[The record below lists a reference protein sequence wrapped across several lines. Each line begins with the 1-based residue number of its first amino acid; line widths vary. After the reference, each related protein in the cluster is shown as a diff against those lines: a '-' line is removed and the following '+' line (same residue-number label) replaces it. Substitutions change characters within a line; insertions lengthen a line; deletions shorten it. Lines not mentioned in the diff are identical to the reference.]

1 MRETEDFEED
11 EISLFE
17 LFEKLKEGWRYVVGG
32 ALVGALIAATAILVV
47 PNRFEAVAIVQVGQ
61 VGQVGQSLQ
70 PVQTGQTGQPVQT
83 GQTGPYVGVPV
94 EPATQ
99 AIERM
104 KTAAFQKS
112 VSESMKGDVGVIAA
126 QLIKSTVPQGPS
138 ALIELKATARSPE
151 VAKKTV
157 ETSVQELAKR
167 HAEIS
172 RPSVAR
178 LVAEADLAQ
187 EKLKQAE
194 VELDGLNKL
203 SASAGIKDDRFT
215 QLSLITSL
223 RLQKE
228 AEIFS
233 QRQMVVNIKAAMSP
247 PTTESAKAIEAVFV
261 SDQPV
266 SPKKSLLLVLGL
278 VGGLLVGVMWVF
290 VSGAWRQAREHQ
302 RLRSQ

>member
-1 MRETEDFEED
+1 MREVEDFEED

-17 LFEKLKEGWRYVVGG
+17 LFEKLREGWRYVVGG
-32 ALVGALIAATAILVV
+32 GIVGVLIAVTAIFVF
-47 PNRFEAVAIVQVGQ
+47 PNRYEAVAIVQVGQ
-61 VGQVGQSLQ
+61 VGGQAGQTWQ
-70 PVQTGQTGQPVQT
+70 PVQAGQAGQ
-83 GQTGPYVGVPV
+83 YVGVPV

-104 KTAAFQKS
+104 KSAAFQKG
-112 VSESMKGDVGVIAA
+112 VSESMKGDSGVISA
-126 QLIKSTVPQGPS
+126 QLIKSTAAQGPS
-138 ALIELKATARSPE
+138 ALIELKAISRSPE
-151 VAKKTV
+151 AATKTV
-157 ETSVQELAKR
+157 EVSVQELAKR

-172 RPSVAR
+172 KPSVDR
-178 LVAEADLAQ
+178 LIAEADLAQ

-194 VELDGLNKL
+194 VELEGLNKL

-233 QRQMVVNIKAAMSP
+233 QRQMVINLKAAMNP

-266 SPKKSLLLVLGL
+266 SPKKGLLLVLGL
-278 VGGLLVGVMWVF
+278 VGGLLAGIMWVF

-302 RLRSQ
+302 KLSSL

>member
-1 MRETEDFEED
+1 MREVEDFEED

-17 LFEKLKEGWRYVVGG
+17 LLEKLKEGWRYVLCG
-32 ALVGALIAATAILVV
+32 ALVGVFIVVTAIFAL
-47 PNRFEAVAIVQVGQ
+47 PNRYEAVAIVQVGQ
-61 VGQVGQSLQ
+61 VVQLGQVVQVGQVGQ
-70 PVQTGQTGQPVQT
+70 
-83 GQTGPYVGVPV
+83 YVGVPV

-104 KTAAFQKS
+104 KSAAFQKG
-112 VSESMKGDVGVIAA
+112 VSESMKGGSGVISA
-126 QLIKSTVPQGPS
+126 QLIKSTATQGPS
-138 ALIELKATARSPE
+138 ALIELKAISRSPE
-151 VAKKTV
+151 AATKTV
-157 ETSVQELAKR
+157 EVSVQELAKR

-172 RPSVAR
+172 KPSVDR
-178 LVAEADLAQ
+178 LIAEADLAQ

-194 VELDGLNKL
+194 VELEGLNKL

-233 QRQMVVNIKAAMSP
+233 QRQMVINLKAAMNP

-261 SDQPV
+261 SGQPV
-266 SPKKSLLLVLGL
+266 SPKKGLLLVLGL
-278 VGGLLVGVMWVF
+278 VGGLLAGVMWVF

-302 RLRSQ
+302 KLSSL

>member
-1 MRETEDFEED
+1 MREVEDFEED

-17 LFEKLKEGWRYVVGG
+17 LLEKLRAGWRYVLSG
-32 ALVGALIAATAILVV
+32 ALVGVFIAVTAIVV
-47 PNRFEAVAIVQVGQ
+47 LPNRYEAVAIVQVGQ
-61 VGQVGQSLQ
+61 VGQLGQVVQVGQ
-70 PVQTGQTGQPVQT
+70 VGQ
-83 GQTGPYVGVPV
+83 YVGVPV

-104 KTAAFQKS
+104 KSAAFQKS
-112 VSESMKGDVGVIAA
+112 VSESMEGGSGVISA
-126 QLIKSTVPQGPS
+126 QLIKSTAAQGPS
-138 ALIELKATARSPE
+138 ALIELKAISRSPE
-151 VAKKTV
+151 AATKTV
-157 ETSVQELAKR
+157 EVSVQELAKR

-172 RPSVAR
+172 KPSVGR
-178 LVAEADLAQ
+178 LIAEADLAQ

-194 VELDGLNKL
+194 VELEGLNKL

-233 QRQMVVNIKAAMSP
+233 QRQMVINLKAAMNP

-261 SDQPV
+261 SDQPM
-266 SPKKSLLLVLGL
+266 SPKKGLLLVLGL
-278 VGGLLVGVMWVF
+278 VGGLLAGIMWVF

-302 RLRSQ
+302 KLSSL

>member
-1 MRETEDFEED
+1 MREVEDFEED

-17 LFEKLKEGWRYVVGG
+17 LFEKLREGWRYVVGG
-32 ALVGALIAATAILVV
+32 GIVGVLIAVTAIFVF
-47 PNRFEAVAIVQVGQ
+47 PNRYEAVAIVQVGQ
-61 VGQVGQSLQ
+61 VGGQAGQTWQ
-70 PVQTGQTGQPVQT
+70 PVQAGQAGQ
-83 GQTGPYVGVPV
+83 YVGVPV

-104 KTAAFQKS
+104 KSAAFQKG
-112 VSESMKGDVGVIAA
+112 VSESMKGDSGVISA
-126 QLIKSTVPQGPS
+126 QLIKSTAAQGPS
-138 ALIELKATARSPE
+138 ALIELKAISRSPE
-151 VAKKTV
+151 AATKTV
-157 ETSVQELAKR
+157 EVSVQELAKR

-172 RPSVAR
+172 KPSVDR
-178 LVAEADLAQ
+178 LIAEADLAQ

-194 VELDGLNKL
+194 VELEGLNKL

-233 QRQMVVNIKAAMSP
+233 QRQMVINLKAAMNP
-247 PTTESAKAIEAVFV
+247 PTTESAKAIEAVLA

-266 SPKKSLLLVLGL
+266 SPKKGLLLVLGL
-278 VGGLLVGVMWVF
+278 VGGLLAGIMWVF

-302 RLRSQ
+302 KLSSL

>member
-1 MRETEDFEED
+1 MREVEDFEED

-17 LFEKLKEGWRYVVGG
+17 LLEKLKEGWRYVLGT
-32 ALVGALIAATAILVV
+32 ALVGVFIAVSAIFVL
-47 PNRFEAVAIVQVGQ
+47 PNRYEAVAIVQVGQ
-61 VGQVGQSLQ
+61 VGQLGQVVQVGQ
-70 PVQTGQTGQPVQT
+70 VGQ
-83 GQTGPYVGVPV
+83 YVGVPV

-104 KTAAFQKS
+104 KSAAFQKG
-112 VSESMKGDVGVIAA
+112 VSESMKGDSGVISA
-126 QLIKSTVPQGPS
+126 QLIKSTAAQGLS
-138 ALIELKATARSPE
+138 ALIELKAISRSPE
-151 VAKKTV
+151 AATKTV
-157 ETSVQELAKR
+157 EVSVQELAKR

-172 RPSVAR
+172 KPSVDR
-178 LVAEADLAQ
+178 LIAEADLAQ

-194 VELDGLNKL
+194 VELEGLNKL

-233 QRQMVVNIKAAMSP
+233 QRQMVINLKAAMNP
-247 PTTESAKAIEAVFV
+247 PTTESAKAIEAVLA

-266 SPKKSLLLVLGL
+266 SPKKGLLLVLGL
-278 VGGLLVGVMWVF
+278 VGGLLAGIMWVF

-302 RLRSQ
+302 KLSSL

>member
-1 MRETEDFEED
+1 MREVEDFEED

-17 LFEKLKEGWRYVVGG
+17 LLEKLKEGWRYVLGA
-32 ALVGALIAATAILVV
+32 ALVGVFIAVTAIFVL
-47 PNRFEAVAIVQVGQ
+47 PNRYEAVAIVQVGQ
-61 VGQVGQSLQ
+61 VGQLGQVVQVGQ
-70 PVQTGQTGQPVQT
+70 VGQ
-83 GQTGPYVGVPV
+83 YVGVPV

-104 KTAAFQKS
+104 KSAAFQKG
-112 VSESMKGDVGVIAA
+112 VSESMKGGSGVISA
-126 QLIKSTVPQGPS
+126 QLIKSTAAQGPS
-138 ALIELKATARSPE
+138 ALIELKAISRSPE
-151 VAKKTV
+151 AATKTV
-157 ETSVQELAKR
+157 EVSVQELAKR

-172 RPSVAR
+172 KPSVDR
-178 LVAEADLAQ
+178 LIAEADLAQ

-194 VELDGLNKL
+194 VELEGLNKL

-233 QRQMVVNIKAAMSP
+233 QRQMVINLKAAMNP
-247 PTTESAKAIEAVFV
+247 PTTESAKAIEAVLA

-266 SPKKSLLLVLGL
+266 SPKKGLLLVLGL
-278 VGGLLVGVMWVF
+278 VGGLLAGIMWVF

-302 RLRSQ
+302 KLSSL

>member
-1 MRETEDFEED
+1 MREVEDFEED

-17 LFEKLKEGWRYVVGG
+17 LWERLWEGWRNVLGGAVVG
-32 ALVGALIAATAILVV
+32 VFIAVTAIFVL
-47 PNRFEAVAIVQVGQ
+47 PNRYEAVAIVQVGQ
-61 VGQVGQSLQ
+61 VGQLGQVVQVGQ
-70 PVQTGQTGQPVQT
+70 VGQ
-83 GQTGPYVGVPV
+83 YVGVPV

-104 KTAAFQKS
+104 KSAAFQKR
-112 VSESMKGDVGVIAA
+112 VSESMKGDSGVISA
-126 QLIKSTVPQGPS
+126 QLIKSTAAQGLS
-138 ALIELKATARSPE
+138 ALIELKAISRSPE
-151 VAKKTV
+151 AATKTV
-157 ETSVQELAKR
+157 EVSVQELAKR

-172 RPSVAR
+172 KPSVDR
-178 LVAEADLAQ
+178 LIAEADLAQ

-194 VELDGLNKL
+194 VELEGLNKL

-233 QRQMVVNIKAAMSP
+233 QRQMVINLKAAMNP
-247 PTTESAKAIEAVFV
+247 PTTESAKAIEAVLA

-266 SPKKSLLLVLGL
+266 SPKKGLLLVLGL
-278 VGGLLVGVMWVF
+278 VGGLLAGIMWVF

-302 RLRSQ
+302 KLSSL